1 MPAGNTDNEFV
12 FGLGVRAGSGTCYV
26 DNLKLRPNGAPEPG
40 PDPTPGGDDPTPG
53 PDAEQYPTGNILSE
67 GAWGFEN
74 NDLNGWNSWAKD
86 FDKSVANTGYASNH
100 CLKVENKAAAGM
112 WEKQCVLAL
121 DNALEKGKTYTL
133 TFKAKADVAANINTA
148 ITMKDNPWTA
158 QGSADHSLTTEWA
171 EYTFEQTIDMDNID
185 RIVFNLGETVTSY
198 YIDNI
203 SLIAKAGQ
211 GEPDPTP
218 GPDSD
223 AKKIVLDDF
232 EKYAVGA
239 TPYTVENANGGFA
252 SVVSADADNK
262 ALNFTT
268 GSYKNGEYLAL
279 TFTLPQGKTLSDYDV
294 LTFDYAF
301 AASGNDNMHKDIKVC
316 IDSKDTAVGT
326 INSQN
331 APDEWKTMSIAL
343 ENVQGGNSFTLY
355 IGGINASVL
364 SMNIDNIVIKTSDA
378 DTPTNI
384 NLQSISNGN
393 AQEMFSIGG
402 QRVNGSYHGI
412 VIINGKKVVVK

>member
-1 MPAGNTDNEFV
+1 MIEDFEGKTVGTTTDMQNNGGKATVSGEHKMEGEKALKINIGDAYQVNGCYAIDVTLPEGTTLSSNKFTAIN
-12 FGLGVRAGSGTCYV
+12 FTIYYEAGSIQY
-26 DNLKLRPNGAPEPG
+26 K
-40 PDPTPGGDDPTPG
+40 GG
-53 PDAEQYPTGNILSE
+53 QYNSGVKVWLNDINNMIIQHDTKDCIGKTENISVP
-67 GAWGFEN
+67 
-74 NDLNGWNSWAKD
+74 LNGKFTDTNSFKLLIGGLC
-86 FDKSVANTGYASNH
+86 S
-100 CLKVENKAAAGM
+100 
-112 WEKQCVLAL
+112 
-121 DNALEKGKTYTL
+121 DNANDG
-133 TFKAKADVAANINTA
+133 I
-148 ITMKDNPWTA
+148 
-158 QGSADHSLTTEWA
+158 
-171 EYTFEQTIDMDNID
+171 
-185 RIVFNLGETVTSY
+185 Y

-203 SLIAKAGQ
+203 RLVCVNEQ
-211 GEPDPTP
+211 GGDDPTP

-268 GSYKNGEYLAL
+268 GSYKNEEYLAL

-301 AASGNDNMHKDIKVC
+301 AASGNDNTWKDIKVC
-316 IDSKDTAVGT
+316 IDSQNTAVGT
-326 INSQN
+326 IKSQD
-331 APDEWKTMSIAL
+331 APAEWQTMSIAL

-402 QRVNGSYHGI
+402 QRVNSSYHGI
-412 VIINGKKVVVK
+412 VVINGKKVVVK